1 MLKNAA
7 YIEKNIIIADNI
19 NTKIIGKKAQV
30 GFDLSVKNIY
40 DVVDAGFVS
49 KNKTY
54 VATYVK
60 RPIEKLRYKDIEFEG
75 WFLPK
80 GAYILETNE
89 GCQLGPND
97 TAYILQRSSLNR
109 NNVATVS
116 SLWDPGFST
125 QNGDAINTMT
135 IRIVVENEKGLYLE
149 KDSRVAQMIV
159 ATSEDTVEYDGQ
171 FQGGL
176 TKSKLVK

>member
-1 MLKNAA
+1 M
-7 YIEKNIIIADNI
+7 
-19 NTKIIGKKAQV
+19 G
-30 GFDLSVKNIY
+30 S
-40 DVVDAGFVS
+40 
-49 KNKTY
+49 
-54 VATYVK
+54 
-60 RPIEKLRYKDIEFEG
+60 
-75 WFLPK
+75 
-80 GAYILETNE
+80 
-89 GCQLGPND
+89 
-97 TAYILQRSSLNR
+97 
-109 NNVATVS
+109 
-116 SLWDPGFST
+116 GFST